1 MIKALK
7 LMKPLLVSSVLFLSV
22 VAAFA
27 QSQSTD
33 VAGQTASRDSSL
45 QLREDNIP
53 QIVAAMTPEEK
64 CMLIIG
70 GRAASFNG
78 IGFTNTGVPGAAGVI
93 NGIPRLGIPTI
104 VLADGPA
111 GLRISP
117 VREGDSRTFYCTGYP
132 IATMLSS
139 TWNLELVQEA
149 GRNLGNEV
157 LEYGVDILLAPGANI
172 HRNPLCGRN
181 FEYYSEDPLLSGKMA
196 AAMINGIEE
205 NGVGTSLK
213 HFAVNNQEFNR
224 LSNDAIV
231 SERAL
236 REIYLRNFE
245 IAVRESQP
253 WTVMTSYN
261 FINGEHAAE
270 SKRLLTDI
278 LRDEWG
284 FEGAV
289 MTDWNGGYDDPAII
303 RAGNEMIQPGRDERY
318 VRLLNAVKDG
328 SLSMA
333 VVDRTVTRILELVIR
348 TPKFKGYAPSE
359 NPDLKAHA
367 QVCKKVADEGVV
379 LLKNDLEA
387 LPMSKDNK
395 IALFGVTSYDFI
407 AGGTGSGNVNRSYV
421 VDLMRGLSNVGF
433 RLEPELDAFYKE
445 YMRAEALRCERIN
458 GDNKW
463 YIDRE
468 RAIEVIPDDLIGKS
482 ASNSDVAVI
491 TIGRVFG
498 EGKDRDYY
506 HSYLLSDREKELI
519 SKVSE
524 AFHAAGKK
532 VTVILNTGGFVEMT
546 SWQDKVDAVVLCW
559 QPGQEGGNTVASVLS
574 GEVNPSGHLPA
585 TISTDYAL
593 EPTAMNFPQV
603 YADKPFNYSYYR
615 QLTDR
620 KLPVHTVRNIDYTMY
635 EEGIYVGYRYFN
647 TFAPKAVA
655 YPFGFGLSYTSFDF
669 KDMHVERTDDGWNVF
684 VTVTNTGKVS
694 GKDVVQ
700 LYVKAPKGKLD
711 KPERELKGFAKTPEI
726 APGKSCTVTVHV
738 PEASLAS
745 YDELS
750 SNWIVDAGKY
760 VFMASQDA
768 SDCSLKKTVRVEGS
782 VSPVEGDGLK
792 VISYNIRV
800 GKGKDGSNSWEH
812 RRHASITMLKEQ
824 MPDIFGLQEALDF
837 QVSYLQ
843 ENLPGYKNVGVGRDD
858 GVAKGE
864 RMSIFYNTNTVE
876 LFDWGTFWLSETP
889 EIPSKGWD
897 AAYPRC
903 ATWAKMKMKD
913 SGKEFFYVNTHL
925 DHQGAESQQKGL
937 DLIVRRVAAMNPAG
951 LPMVLTGDFNVE
963 PDNPV
968 LDELDTRMLSAQK
981 SALEHDVKATFNG
994 WGSRAIVIDYIYF
1007 SGFSHCPEYKVLDG
1021 TYDSV
1026 PYISDHYPVMSRLKF
1041 L

>member
-1 MIKALK
+1 MESYKIKTI
-7 LMKPLLVSSVLFLSV
+7 LVSAILACQVTSAL
-22 VAAFA
+22 ADKAP
-27 QSQSTD
+27 
-33 VAGQTASRDSSL
+33 

-53 QIVAAMTPEEK
+53 EVVAAMTPEEK
-64 CMLIIG
+64 CTLIIG

-93 NGIPRLGIPTI
+93 NGIPRLGIPTV

-117 VREGDSRTFYCTGYP
+117 TREGDTRTFYCTGYP

-139 TWNLELVQEA
+139 TWNLELVEEA
-149 GRNLGNEV
+149 GRNMGNEV

-213 HFAVNNQEFNR
+213 HFAVNNQELNR
-224 LSNDAIV
+224 LSNNAIV

-236 REIYLRNFE
+236 REIYLKNFE

-253 WTVMTSYN
+253 WTIMTSYN

-289 MTDWNGGYDDPAII
+289 MTDWNGGYDDAAIV

-318 VRLLNAVKDG
+318 VNLLNAIHDG
-328 SLSMA
+328 SLSMDD
-333 VVDRTVTRILELVIR
+333 VDRAVTRILELVVR
-348 TPKFKGYAPSE
+348 TPKFKGYKPSE
-359 NPDLKAHA
+359 SPDLKAHA
-367 QVCKKVADEGVV
+367 KVCKKVADEGVV
-379 LLKNDLEA
+379 LLKNNSAA
-387 LPMSKDNK
+387 LPMSKDNE

-407 AGGTGSGNVNRSYV
+407 AGGTGSGNVNRPYV
-421 VDLMRGLSNVGF
+421 VDLMSGLTNVGF
-433 RLEPELDAFYKE
+433 RLDPELDAFYKD
-445 YMRAEALRCERIN
+445 YMKAEAVRCGRIN

-463 YIDRE
+463 FIDRE
-468 RAIEVIPDDLIGKS
+468 RAIEVIPDDLIVK
-482 ASNSDVAVI
+482 AAANADDAVI

-524 AFHAAGKK
+524 SFHKAGKK
-532 VTVILNTGGFVEMT
+532 VTVILNVGGLVEMT
-546 SWQDKVDAVVLCW
+546 SWQDKVDAIVLCW

-585 TISTDYAL
+585 TISTEYAL
-593 EPTAMNFPQV
+593 EPTAKNFPQV

-615 QLTDR
+615 QLLDR
-620 KLPVHTVRNIDYTMY
+620 KLPLHTVRNIDYTEY

-655 YPFGFGLSYTSFDF
+655 YPFGFGLSYTTFDF
-669 KDMHVERTDDGWNVF
+669 NDMKVESAVDGWDVT

-700 LYVKAPKGKLD
+700 LYVRAPKGKLD

-726 APGKSCTVTVHV
+726 APGESCEVKIHV
-738 PEASLAS
+738 PAGSLAS
-745 YDELS
+745 YDEQTGS
-750 SNWIVDAGKY
+750 WVIEPGKY
-760 VFMASQDA
+760 VFMASKDA
-768 SDCSLKKTVRVEGS
+768 SDCSLKKS
-782 VSPVEGDGLK
+782 VSVA
-792 VISYNIRV
+792 
-800 GKGKDGSNSWEH
+800 GS
-812 RRHASITMLKEQ
+812 
-824 MPDIFGLQEALDF
+824 
-837 QVSYLQ
+837 
-843 ENLPGYKNVGVGRDD
+843 
-858 GVAKGE
+858 
-864 RMSIFYNTNTVE
+864 
-876 LFDWGTFWLSETP
+876 
-889 EIPSKGWD
+889 
-897 AAYPRC
+897 
-903 ATWAKMKMKD
+903 
-913 SGKEFFYVNTHL
+913 
-925 DHQGAESQQKGL
+925 GA
-937 DLIVRRVAAMNPAG
+937 
-951 LPMVLTGDFNVE
+951 VL
-963 PDNPV
+963 
-968 LDELDTRMLSAQK
+968 
-981 SALEHDVKATFNG
+981 
-994 WGSRAIVIDYIYF
+994 
-1007 SGFSHCPEYKVLDG
+1007 
-1021 TYDSV
+1021 
-1026 PYISDHYPVMSRLKF
+1026 
-1041 L
+1041 